1 MQYGYAQGWI
11 SQRPPVLVQQAS
23 VKTGQKGCRKGHS
36 MAVLGYRSQKHC
48 QYGYN
53 TRVRESMGKL
63 AWVQNVK
70 DQAGKLVRVQHV
82 RVTGKKGC

>member
-1 MQYGYAQGWI
+1 
-11 SQRPPVLVQQAS
+11 
-23 VKTGQKGCRKGHS
+23 

-53 TRVRESMGKL
+53 TRLMESMGKL
-63 AWVQNVK
+63 AWVQNGK
-70 DQAGKLVRVQHV
+70 DQVGKLVRVQHV